1 MIGQI
6 VRAIESYVRFVEQFN
21 DKADQTHLKSA
32 CGILHHLVTVVRA
45 YDHKFSETTV
55 HRSATASSYKI
66 VKLPKSEPIVV
77 CI

>member
-32 CGILHHLVTVVRA
+32 CGILHRLVTVVRA
-45 YDHKFSETTV
+45 YDHKF
-55 HRSATASSYKI
+55 
-66 VKLPKSEPIVV
+66 
-77 CI
+77 